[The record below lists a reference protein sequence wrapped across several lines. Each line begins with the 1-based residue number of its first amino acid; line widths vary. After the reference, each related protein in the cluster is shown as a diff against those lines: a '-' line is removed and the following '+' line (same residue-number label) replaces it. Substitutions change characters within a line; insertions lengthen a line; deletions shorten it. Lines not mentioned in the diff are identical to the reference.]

1 MMKPEQLQKN
11 IERSLNLL
19 LNQTEQISSFIS
31 TYKLEQSDPQLLINN
46 LAARKKVI
54 DELNT
59 NLEKLKQ
66 QAPKNDSCLQQNF
79 RKHILPQLQQIIE
92 LDEQHQIQIH
102 ELRELAKQKSIAVK
116 NGRKFIHTYNAYPH
130 RKAIF
135 VNMAVSD

>member
-11 IERSLNLL
+11 IERSLILL

-31 TYKLEQSDPQLLINN
+31 TYKLEETDPQLLVKHLTTRSKI
-46 LAARKKVI
+46 I
-54 DELNT
+54 DELKT
-59 NLEKLKQ
+59 NLEKLRQ
-66 QAPKNDSCLQQNF
+66 LSLQKNSCLQQNF
-79 RKHILPQLQQIIE
+79 RQHILSQLQQIIE
-92 LDEQHQIQIH
+92 LDEPHQMQIH